1 MAKSA
6 IPDMLDAALNYIK
19 TGATKMV
26 ACSAQPLTFADANS
40 SMKLAEVAMAAA
52 DFTLANGTVSGRRV
66 TVAAK
71 SNITVTTAG
80 TANHVALIDVA
91 GSKLLYVTTAP
102 AQVLASGSTVSFG
115 TWDIEIANPA

>member
-19 TGATKMV
+19 TSATKMV
-26 ACSAQPLTFADANS
+26 ACSAQPLSFTDANTA
-40 SMKLAEVAMAAA
+40 MKLAEVTMAPA
-52 DFTLANGTVSGRRV
+52 DFTLANGTTSGRRV

-71 SNITVTTAG
+71 SNINVSTAG
-80 TANHVALIDVA
+80 SANHVALIDVA

-102 AQVLASGSTVSFG
+102 AQALASGSTVSFG
-115 TWDIEIANPA
+115 AWDIEIANPA